1 MPHLGKSIMTIDA
14 GSPKSAST
22 SVFEENMTWTPRST
36 GGSSS
41 SVSSKDR
48 QRRSTKLPTI
58 GLSTDRVKSTDPED
72 LASEKFPEAWSPQD
86 QRILLRS
93 AKGESQ
99 YEEDLCDVCDNRYG
113 SVRIDPGPKLGNGSD
128 SVEKETVK
136 LLQSLGDFG
145 KEGLEVD
152 PSSVQPII
160 LEGFSGDTAVS
171 DSDTAEGTRTCTE
184 NTGGDEEILDDV
196 SSFEGDLLFHSKDI
210 MEDIDDPIND
220 TVNNSMLFE
229 TFNPYN
235 DSLYNESYRLLG
247 RDIYPSGYSLI
258 QIILASILATLLM
271 IIIIVGN
278 MLVIIAIA
286 TEKSL
291 KNIQNWFIASLA
303 VADFF
308 LGLIIMPFSL
318 ANEIMGY
325 WIFGYWWC
333 DIYSAMDVLLCTAS
347 IMNLCLI
354 SLDRFWSI
362 TQAIE
367 YLKKRTPAR
376 AALMIALVWLLS
388 ALVCIPPL
396 LGWKRPTP
404 EEEYPKCKLSEDIG
418 YVLYSA
424 LGSFYIPSCI
434 MVFVYIRIY
443 FAAKARARRAIRKP
457 QRPRPAMPPESP
469 DIRQTSFTS
478 TPATDTKKPPGSLL
492 ENVATIENQ
501 PVQIPIVTCDFA
513 SDIST
518 SEVDPGGT
526 ASMAMEEKDT
536 LKVST
541 PQPMQ
546 KSNLKASLSVNG
558 SEKSEQSIRCRAPS
572 VGIDVDMVSEF
583 ASSSDSGVVS
593 RCAVVKPL
601 KIRLCKPIFGRKAV
615 GKTKRDVGRGGVSSL
630 GGVETPK
637 LQSKDDISVEVK
649 TPKPRDPEREKRRL
663 ARKKEKRATLIL
675 GFIMGSFI
683 ACWLPFFLLYIL
695 KPLFPNLDIP
705 EQAFV
710 IAFWLGYMNSALN
723 PFIYTVFNKDFR
735 QAFHRILL
743 K

>member
-1 MPHLGKSIMTIDA
+1 MPLLGSIMTIDA
-14 GSPKSAST
+14 AGSPTTAST
-22 SVFEENMTWTPRST
+22 SVFDENMTWSRPT
-36 GGSSS
+36 GGTTSSTNEAHSIDSAILTDEQQLHRLIAAATTTHDDRGTTRIPDQVDQGPDVEQRS
-41 SVSSKDR
+41 SDTVNDTATEANVRQVAPIERTGDCACARFRAGDIVSGTRLPFLVTEQVGEVEVANISEE
-48 QRRSTKLPTI
+48 STVAFESTTGI
-58 GLSTDRVKSTDPED
+58 GVTTD
-72 LASEKFPEAWSPQD
+72 QD
-86 QRILLRS
+86 
-93 AKGESQ
+93 
-99 YEEDLCDVCDNRYG
+99 DV
-113 SVRIDPGPKLGNGSD
+113 
-128 SVEKETVK
+128 
-136 LLQSLGDFG
+136 
-145 KEGLEVD
+145 EGLRE
-152 PSSVQPII
+152 
-160 LEGFSGDTAVS
+160 LE
-171 DSDTAEGTRTCTE
+171 
-184 NTGGDEEILDDV
+184 
-196 SSFEGDLLFHSKDI
+196 LLFGLGGI
-210 MEDIDDPIND
+210 MEDIGG
-220 TVNNSMLFE
+220 SF
-229 TFNPYN
+229 N
-235 DSLYNESYRLLG
+235 DSFNESLLFPCNG
-247 RDIYPSGYSLI
+247 SLCNETYVVYGESLYPSGYTLPH
-258 QIILASILATLLM
+258 IILASILATLLM
-271 IIIIVGN
+271 IVIVVGN

-286 TEKSL
+286 TEKAL

-308 LGLIIMPFSL
+308 LGLVIMPFSL

-362 TQAIE
+362 TQAVD

-404 EEEYPKCKLSEDIG
+404 AEEYPKCKLSEDIG

-443 FAAKARARRAIRKP
+443 FAAKARARRGIRKQP
-457 QRPRPAMPPESP
+457 RPRAVMPPESP
-469 DIRQTSFTS
+469 DVRQTSFTQS
-478 TPATDTKKPPGSLL
+478 TPATESKKQPGSAM

-513 SDIST
+513 SDVST
-518 SEVDPGGT
+518 SEADPGGGN
-526 ASMAMEEKDT
+526 SIPMEEKDT
-536 LKVST
+536 LKVT
-541 PQPMQ
+541 IPVPVQ
-546 KSNLKASLSVNG
+546 KSNLKATLSVNG
-558 SEKSEQSIRCRAPS
+558 DGQSSVPSRCRAPS

-583 ASSSDSGVVS
+583 DPSSSDSGVVS

-601 KIRLCKPIFGRKAV
+601 KLRLCQPIFGRRNL
-615 GKTKRDVGRGGVSSL
+615 GKLRREHGDGGRTSGKDDS
-630 GGVETPK
+630 GVE
-637 LQSKDDISVEVK
+637 SKSS
-649 TPKPRDPEREKRRL
+649 KPRDPEREKRRL

-683 ACWLPFFLLYIL
+683 ACWLPFFVLYIA
-695 KPLFPNLDIP
+695 KPLFPRVEIP
-705 EQAFV
+705 TQAFV

-735 QAFHRILL
+735 RAFRRILF